1 MASSLK
7 GYGKIAKG
15 KEGAPVSH
23 LENNVAKVC
32 RLCFIFFCFSG
43 PWDDNMNLKTLDYT
57 VGVDMHG
64 LIVCALRMFLMHRDT
79 HLRFLFHFVIGTV
92 RP

>member
-32 RLCFIFFCFSG
+32 RLCFIFLLQRTMG
-43 PWDDNMNLKTLDYT
+43 
-57 VGVDMHG
+57 
-64 LIVCALRMFLMHRDT
+64 
-79 HLRFLFHFVIGTV
+79 
-92 RP
+92 